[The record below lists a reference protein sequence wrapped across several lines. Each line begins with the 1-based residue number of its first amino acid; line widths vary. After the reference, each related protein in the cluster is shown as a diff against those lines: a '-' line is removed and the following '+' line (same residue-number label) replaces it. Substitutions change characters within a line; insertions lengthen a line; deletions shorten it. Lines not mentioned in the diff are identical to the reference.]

1 MLSITLLVSA
11 LATLVVA
18 GWVVDRVR
26 RLNRTKRVRAV
37 GFPLQWLPLVER
49 SLPVYGN
56 LPFDLRESIQE
67 KAFAKLTDLA
77 FSGARESGEVTDLM
91 RVSLGVH
98 LGVLHAHLRIPPTPA
113 VRHVIVGAAAD
124 IAVGLEAPGCP
135 WGPGTLVTIWEP
147 AVNAARS
154 ARDERD
160 AETMNHWRRLRP
172 GDDPAPSADHLY
184 FAGWAR
190 SLREDAADR
199 LPALAERVPELAG
212 SSALFAAASEAFIRH
227 PHALLEHHPALYHAL
242 KFFYQFDPARWTPA
256 PHRPAVSA

>member
-1 MLSITLLVSA
+1 MLPITLLVLA
-11 LATLVVA
+11 LAALVVA
-18 GWVVDRVR
+18 GWIVDRVS

-49 SLPVYGN
+49 SLPGYRN

-98 LGVLHAHLRIPPTPA
+98 LGLLHARLRIPPTPA

-124 IAVGLEAPGCP
+124 IAAGLDAPGCP
-135 WGPGTLVTIWEP
+135 WGPSTLVTIWEP
-147 AVNAARS
+147 AMNAARS

-172 GDDPAPSADHLY
+172 ADDRARQPTIFILRAGRVRSARMLRTACRRWRNACLNSPGVQRSSRQRARRSFDIRTPS
-184 FAGWAR
+184 
-190 SLREDAADR
+190 SNII
-199 LPALAERVPELAG
+199 PP
-212 SSALFAAASEAFIRH
+212 ST
-227 PHALLEHHPALYHAL
+227 
-242 KFFYQFDPARWTPA
+242 TP
-256 PHRPAVSA
+256 